1 LGIRRSLIADVAPPA
16 EKHDLTP
23 ESIEKVNEVTPLPP
37 REGRRTAK
45 DADEAAEE
53 G

>member
-1 LGIRRSLIADVAPPA
+1 M
-16 EKHDLTP
+16 
-23 ESIEKVNEVTPLPP
+23 IEEMNDVTPLPP

-45 DADEAAEE
+45 DADEAAAE